1 MKKSVKKSVAEV
13 VKSQKRSAKK
23 SATKWNL
30 AIECLAKAKKLEKKS
45 SKRIKKESVM
55 VIKEDKRAVK
65 EAKKA
70 AKAILDAEREAIKTV
85 EKNCKL
91 RAKELSKMT
100 DDAEKQA
107 LIAKL
112 IKLGYTFDLSDPTKL
127 TVTVNVGCTVVPK
140 MKKLKPGAKA
150 VAEVQTTEQ
159 PIVEPTPIEEATVI
173 RSELQPAVE
182 TIQEDP
188 APTEEPIGDTF
199 TDNLTIE
206 GPTDEELAEI
216 EAEES
221 DANGCPEGDDIA
233 EFRRD
238 FYNNLEQEGDDSN
251 L

>member
-1 MKKSVKKSVAEV
+1 MKKSIKKSVAEV
-13 VKSQKRSAKK
+13 SKSQKRSTKK

-150 VAEVQTTEQ
+150 VAEVQTIEQ
-159 PIVEPTPIEEATVI
+159 PIVEPAPIEEATTVQ
-173 RSELQPAVE
+173 SEQPAVE

-221 DANGCPEGDDIA
+221 DAIECPEGDDIA